1 MPSATC
7 CCLSPLP
14 FQFRGTVQFPPVVTW
29 CRTQPKLRGRGCST
43 RGQGEAG
50 SSCVKLAARGK
61 KRRKE
66 YLGDDLSSKT
76 RDEPLPQKL
85 YSSAIHFQ
93 THKVVPL
100 PLCTK
105 RAKGSVNKQDIFKE
119 TPALNNTSSK
129 EKSL

>member
-1 MPSATC
+1 M
-7 CCLSPLP
+7 
-14 FQFRGTVQFPPVVTW
+14 VQDPAEAAGPGLQHQRAGGGW
-29 CRTQPKLRGRGCST
+29 QQLCEADSK
-43 RGQGEAG
+43 GQ
-50 SSCVKLAARGK
+50 K
-61 KRRKE
+61 KEKKQE